1 MSNYLTEEQI
11 ERALEHVA
19 IPRHWHPEPIKRRGN
34 TRYYIEVREIDE
46 IVGAVMANVR
56 HDLALALAGIFR
68 DECPECARTW
78 GDHDHSD
85 CDL

>member
-11 ERALEHVA
+11 ERVLEEVT
-19 IPRHWHPEPIKRRGN
+19 IPRHWHPEPIKRGGN
-34 TRYYIEVREIDE
+34 TRHYIEVRELDE

-56 HDLALALAGIFR
+56 HDLTLALAGIFR